1 MSLDGGSEG
10 PGGRMTEVLGLHTLV
25 KVSEAA
31 GVTLGG
37 HCLVQGKVTHGDV
50 ALGVQIFWGGR

>member
-1 MSLDGGSEG
+1 
-10 PGGRMTEVLGLHTLV
+10 MTEVLGLHTLV